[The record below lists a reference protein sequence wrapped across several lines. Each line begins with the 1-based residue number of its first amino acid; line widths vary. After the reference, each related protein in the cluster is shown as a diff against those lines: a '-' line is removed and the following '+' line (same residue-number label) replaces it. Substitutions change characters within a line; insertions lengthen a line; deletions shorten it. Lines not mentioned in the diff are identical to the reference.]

1 MHSDPVDPAHP
12 VILSLR
18 FLIMSTDEELAAVLE
33 RVTEAPP
40 EARPTLESL
49 VAQHPHLAAELR
61 EVWGAMMVA
70 DAVAEHRSR
79 SDRTAA
85 FSTSRRLAG
94 SDVGAPA
101 AGLSRLADANA
112 PPEDLGDFKL
122 LAEIGRGGM
131 GVVYRAR
138 QRSLDRLVAVK
149 VLLRGADASPQDQT
163 RFRAEAEAVAR
174 LDHPGIV
181 PIYETGEV
189 AGWRYFGMKW
199 IEGQTLAE
207 RMAAGPLPQREAAR
221 LVMEVARAIDYAH
234 ERGVIHRDL
243 KPANILLD
251 AAGAPHV
258 TDFGLAK
265 RHARNEMLTT
275 TGAILGTPSYM
286 APEQAAGGRGEVGPA
301 SDVFSLGAILYALLS
316 GRPPFQGSN
325 PVDTLLLVLE
335 QDPAPLRILNPH
347 VDPDLEM
354 IALRALQKPPELR
367 YASAGALA
375 DDLAAYLA
383 GEPIAARSGRL
394 SQVVARLFRE
404 THHATVLENWGVLWM
419 WHAALLLLLC
429 LITNWLHLR
438 RDVWPVFRDHW
449 PYVLLWG
456 GGLAV
461 WAPTFWALRRR
472 SGPVTAVERQ
482 IAHLWGASIVA
493 VILLFVVESLLGL
506 DVLALSPV
514 LGLISG
520 MVFFVKAGIL
530 SGAFYAY
537 AAALFLCGVAM
548 AALDA
553 RGFPYSLSLFGIV
566 SAAGFFLPGWKYFRQ
581 SRRPD
586 A

>member
-1 MHSDPVDPAHP
+1 
-12 VILSLR
+12 
-18 FLIMSTDEELAAVLE
+18 MSTDEELAAVLE

>member
-1 MHSDPVDPAHP
+1 MNH
-12 VILSLR
+12 
-18 FLIMSTDEELAAVLE
+18 DEELAAVLE
-33 RVTEAPP
+33 RVMEAPSG
-40 EARPTLESL
+40 ARPSLDAL
-49 VAQHPHLAAELR
+49 VAEHPHLAAALR
-61 EVWGAMMVA
+61 EVWGAVMVA
-70 DAVAEHRSR
+70 DAVAEHHSR
-79 SDRTAA
+79 QDRTAA
-85 FSTSRRLAG
+85 WSTSRRIAAA
-94 SDVGAPA
+94 DGAQHHA
-101 AGLSRLADANA
+101 SSAA
-112 PPEDLGDFKL
+112 PPGELGDFKL
-122 LAEIGRGGM
+122 IEEIGRGGM

-149 VLLRGADASPQDQT
+149 VLLRGAEASPQDQD
-163 RFRAEAEAVAR
+163 RFRAEAEAAAR

-199 IEGQTLAE
+199 IDGETLSQ
-207 RMAAGPLPQREAAR
+207 RTAAGPLPQREAAR
-221 LVMEVARAIDYAH
+221 VVMDVARAIHYAH

-251 AAGAPHV
+251 AAGAAHV

-265 RHARNEMLTT
+265 RAARGNTLTT

-286 APEQAAGGRGEVGPA
+286 APEQAAGGRGEVTPA

-316 GRPPFQGSN
+316 GRPPFQGAS

-383 GEPIAARSGRL
+383 GDPISARSGRL

-419 WHAALLLLLC
+419 WHAVLLLTLC
-429 LITNWLHLR
+429 VVTNWLHLR
-438 RDVWPVFRDHW
+438 RAEWPMFREHW

-461 WAPTFWALRRR
+461 WAPIFWALRRR
-472 SGPVTAVERQ
+472 AGPVTAVERQ
-482 IAHLWGASIVA
+482 IAHAWGASIVA

-506 DVLALSPV
+506 EVLALSPV

-520 MVFFVKAGIL
+520 MVFVVKAGTL
-530 SGAFYAY
+530 AGAFYAH
-537 AAALFLCGVAM
+537 AAALFGCGVAM
-548 AALDA
+548 AALEA
-553 RGFPYSLSLFGIV
+553 AGFRYGLSLFGV
-566 SAAGFFLPGWKYFRQ
+566 VAAATFFLPGWKYFRQ
-581 SRRPD
+581 ARTRGEELGARS
-586 A
+586 